1 MVKRLIIPIIWPA
14 VLAVLMALCVPAHA
28 GELTAEPDRTQLYE
42 GEVLTL
48 TVKGTTK
55 IDINLSNL
63 FDFDISSLPS
73 PDIEKVSPSFDI
85 LARNQRYSIRT
96 VNGDMVGEITWT
108 YQLAPTSTG
117 ELTIPA
123 LTFKDSVSS
132 PVIIEVVDGN
142 PPDQANANRNSFIE
156 LTTDKADVYV
166 QEQLILTVQLFFR
179 GNLIRGE
186 LSNPEHPNAI
196 IETLGKQKESSRL
209 RDGVRYRVVE
219 RRYAVFP
226 QKSGTLNLPAIRFEG
241 QARDADGSL
250 KFLRDSAQLFEVQVN
265 DVPAE
270 FSGSTWLPATS
281 LTLVEAGMPPTL
293 NLKTGDNLTRTLSL
307 QAIGLPSEALPPL
320 PDSVP
325 DGLRSY
331 PESPQRDTNVGPGGI
346 TSTLTQTRALVPLKA
361 GSLTLPAIR
370 IPWWDTESNSEKVAV
385 IPAQT
390 LNITSA
396 RSEGKSEG
404 KSEANSEASNEHNA
418 AVPAAGSADNQN
430 SPPGAGSEESAAN
443 TGGITENSH
452 FWQWVSLALVG
463 IWVLTMLAWW
473 RTRRMTPDPTA
484 SSNSPCVRD
493 EKPAFEQLLNAANEG
508 CTSTPGRFVSWANLR
523 LPGHDFG
530 AAGDVFRV
538 FPEPHLEKEL
548 NKLQAHLFSRGHAGS
563 ENGGEEHGEG
573 YGGDRWD
580 GRALILALKQ
590 ARESIANA
598 SSEAGLPPLY
608 PNNLSVSG

>member
-1 MVKRLIIPIIWPA
+1 MVKRLIIPTIWPA
-14 VLAVLMALCVPAHA
+14 VLAVLMVLMVLCAPAQA
-28 GELTAEPDRTQLYE
+28 GELTAELDRTQLYE

-63 FDFDISSLPS
+63 FDFDISSLPA
-73 PDIEKVSPSFDI
+73 PDIEKVSPDFDI

-132 PVIIEVVDGN
+132 PVTIEVVDGN
-142 PPDQANANRNSFIE
+142 PPDQADASRDSFIE
-156 LTTDKADVYV
+156 LTADKAEVYV

-186 LSNPEHPNAI
+186 LSDPEHPNAI
-196 IETLGKQKESSRL
+196 IETLEKQKESSRL

-265 DVPAE
+265 DVPAA

-281 LTLVEAGMPPTL
+281 LTLAEAGMPPTL

-320 PDSVP
+320 PDAVP

-331 PESPQRDTNVGPGGI
+331 PENPQRDTNVGPDGI
-346 TSTLTQTRALVPLKA
+346 TSTLTQTRALVPVEA

-370 IPWWDTESNSEKVAV
+370 IPWWDTVSNSEKVAI

-390 LNITSA
+390 LNITGV
-396 RSEGKSEG
+396 RSDK
-404 KSEANSEASNEHNA
+404 NSEASNENNA
-418 AVPAAGSADNQN
+418 AVPIAGSNDSQ
-430 SPPGAGSEESAAN
+430 STPPGTGSQESAAN
-443 TGGITENSH
+443 AEGTTANSN
-452 FWQWVSLALVG
+452 FWQWVSLTLAG
-463 IWVLTMLAWW
+463 IWALTMLVWW
-473 RTRRMTPDPTA
+473 RTRKMA
-484 SSNSPCVRD
+484 SEPSASGNSSDVRD
-493 EKPAFEQLLNAANEG
+493 ERSAFEQLLNAAKQG
-508 CTSTPGRFVSWANLR
+508 RVSTLGLFVSWANLR
-523 LPGHDFG
+523 LPGHDFS
-530 AAGDVFRV
+530 AAGDVFRE
-538 FPEPHLEKEL
+538 FPEPHLETEL
-548 NKLQAHLFSRGHAGS
+548 NRLQAHLFSRGHAGG
-563 ENGGEEHGEG
+563 ENGGEHNEG
-573 YGGDRWD
+573 NGGDRWD
-580 GRALILALKQ
+580 GSVLVLALKQ
-590 ARESIANA
+590 ARESMASV
-598 SSEAGLPPLY
+598 SSEACLPPLY

>member
-1 MVKRLIIPIIWPA
+1 MVKRLIISTIWPA
-14 VLAVLMALCVPAHA
+14 VLAVLMALCVPAQA

-73 PDIEKVSPSFDI
+73 PDIEKVSPNFDI

-96 VNGDMVGEITWT
+96 VNGDMVGEITWI

-132 PVIIEVVDGN
+132 PVTIEVVDGN

-156 LTTDKADVYV
+156 LTTDKAEVYV
-166 QEQLILTVQLFFR
+166 QEQLILTVRLFFR

-186 LSNPEHPNAI
+186 LSDPEHPNAI
-196 IETLGKQKESSRL
+196 IETLGKQNESSRL

-281 LTLVEAGMPPTL
+281 LTLAEAGMPPTL
-293 NLKTGDNLTRTLSL
+293 NLKTGDNLTRTLNL

-331 PESPQRDTNVGPGGI
+331 PETAQRDTNVGPDGI
-346 TSTLTQTRALVPLKA
+346 TSTLTQTRALVPVKA

-396 RSEGKSEG
+396 RSEGKSE
-404 KSEANSEASNEHNA
+404 ASNENNA
-418 AVPAAGSADNQN
+418 VVPLAGSADNQN
-430 SPPGAGSEESAAN
+430 TPPGTGSEESGAN
-443 TGGITENSH
+443 TGGIAENSH
-452 FWQWVSLALVG
+452 FWQWVSLALAG

-473 RTRRMTPDPTA
+473 RTRKMA
-484 SSNSPCVRD
+484 SEPSASVNSSGMRD
-493 EKPAFEQLLNAANEG
+493 EKPAFEQLLNAAEEG
-508 CTSTPGRFVSWANLR
+508 CISTPGRFVSWANLR
-523 LPGHDFG
+523 LPGQDFS

-538 FPEPHLEKEL
+538 FPEPHLEREL

-563 ENGGEEHGEG
+563 
-573 YGGDRWD
+573 DRWD
-580 GRALILALKQ
+580 GRVLILALKQ
-590 ARESIANA
+590 AREGMANA

-608 PNNLSVSG
+608 PDNLSVSG

>member
-1 MVKRLIIPIIWPA
+1 MVKRLIISTIWPA
-14 VLAVLMALCVPAHA
+14 VLAVLMALCVPAQA

-73 PDIEKVSPSFDI
+73 PDIEKVSPNFDI

-96 VNGDMVGEITWT
+96 VNGDMVGEITWI

-132 PVIIEVVDGN
+132 PVTIEVVDGN

-156 LTTDKADVYV
+156 LTTDKAEVYV
-166 QEQLILTVQLFFR
+166 QEQLILTVRLFFR

-186 LSNPEHPNAI
+186 LSDPEHPNAI
-196 IETLGKQKESSRL
+196 IETLGKQNESSRL

-265 DVPAE
+265 DVPAA

-281 LTLVEAGMPPTL
+281 LTLAEAGMPPTL

-320 PDSVP
+320 PDAVP

-331 PESPQRDTNVGPGGI
+331 PENPQRDTNVGPDGI
-346 TSTLTQTRALVPLKA
+346 TSTLTQTRALVPVEA

-370 IPWWDTESNSEKVAV
+370 IPWWDTVSNSEKVAI

-390 LNITSA
+390 LNITGV
-396 RSEGKSEG
+396 RSDK
-404 KSEANSEASNEHNA
+404 NSEASNENNA
-418 AVPAAGSADNQN
+418 AVPIAGSNDSQ
-430 SPPGAGSEESAAN
+430 STPPGTGSQESAAN
-443 TGGITENSH
+443 AEGTTANSN
-452 FWQWVSLALVG
+452 FWQWVSLTLAG
-463 IWVLTMLAWW
+463 IWALTMLVWW
-473 RTRRMTPDPTA
+473 RTRKMA
-484 SSNSPCVRD
+484 SEPSASGNSSDVRD
-493 EKPAFEQLLNAANEG
+493 ERSAFEQLLNAAKQG
-508 CTSTPGRFVSWANLR
+508 RVSTPGRFVSWANLR
-523 LPGHDFG
+523 LPGQDFS

-538 FPEPHLEKEL
+538 FPEPHLEREL

-563 ENGGEEHGEG
+563 
-573 YGGDRWD
+573 DRWD
-580 GRALILALKQ
+580 GRVLILALKQ
-590 ARESIANA
+590 AREGMANA

-608 PNNLSVSG
+608 PDNLSVSG